1 MPLIGGIAIG
11 GMAMGGMAIGGE
23 ADIARAIRDG
33 TLPAPTAR
41 ACLGGFSRRALPADG
56 AHALAAFPGEPNHAN
71 KALQQSEKEGAR

>member
-23 ADIARAIRDG
+23 ADMRED

-56 AHALAAFPGEPNHAN
+56 AHAFHAFPGEPNHAN